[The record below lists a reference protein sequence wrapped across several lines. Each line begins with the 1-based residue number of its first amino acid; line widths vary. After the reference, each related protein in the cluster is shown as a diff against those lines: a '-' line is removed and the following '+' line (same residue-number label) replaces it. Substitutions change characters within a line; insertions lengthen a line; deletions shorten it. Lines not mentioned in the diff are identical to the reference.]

1 MLSEAMAAVGL
12 GHLPQDPH
20 SPHFLIPSSATVI
33 GAAVIYVGRKVFRLV
48 WLLVLMYQE
57 I

>member
-33 GAAVIYVGRKVFRLV
+33 GAAVIYVGRKVLG
-48 WLLVLMYQE
+48 
-57 I
+57 